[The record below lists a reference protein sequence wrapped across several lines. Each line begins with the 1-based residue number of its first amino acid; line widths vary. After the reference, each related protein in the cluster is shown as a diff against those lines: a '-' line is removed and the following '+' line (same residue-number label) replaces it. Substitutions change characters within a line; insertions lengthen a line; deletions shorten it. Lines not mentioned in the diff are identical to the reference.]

1 VTEPSGADRGPLDSL
16 RGLGATFVALVRTR
30 IELALVELRE
40 EGERRKEM
48 LVLGVIAGVF
58 LSLALL
64 LVAFL
69 VVVLFWDT
77 YRIAAIAGVTLAY
90 LGVGVGALFK
100 LKHRIRT
107 SPPPFESTLS
117 ELARDVEAL
126 RGRHE

>member
-1 VTEPSGADRGPLDSL
+1 MTDPSGAERGPLASL

-48 LVLGVIAGVF
+48 LVLGVVAGVF
-58 LSLALL
+58 LTLTLL

-77 YRIAAIAGVTLAY
+77 YRIAAIAGVTLVY
-90 LGVGVGALFK
+90 LGAGVGAL
-100 LKHRIRT
+100 LRLRHRIAT
-107 SPPPFESTLS
+107 SPPPFEATLS
-117 ELARDVEAL
+117 ELAKDVEAL
-126 RGRHE
+126 RGRDE